1 MGGHGQPFGAA
12 FLLLSEDAKGRKYL
26 KAKVPP
32 VDDVDAE
39 EDGVDGFETGAQLA
53 ADASEA
59 LDALG

>member
-1 MGGHGQPFGAA
+1 MPGV
-12 FLLLSEDAKGRKYL
+12 SEDAKGRKYL
-26 KAKVPP
+26 RAKVPP